1 MKKEY
6 LKDIAKQMCQVSLK
20 CFNSTA
26 LDDTLLSEEDK
37 DYVLDQIEKEAIQIQ
52 NKIKDKEVFGLYST
66 VDITNYFILKG
77 E

>member
-1 MKKEY
+1 MKKKY
-6 LKDIAKQMCQVSLK
+6 QKDIAKQMCQVSLK
-20 CFNSTA
+20 CFDSTT
-26 LDDTLLSEEDK
+26 LDDTQLSEEDK

-66 VDITNYFILKG
+66 VYITNYFILKG